1 MWATKF
7 KTYSKEDHFQA
18 ENTMTPD
25 WWYGIGR
32 FQVRVKRELP
42 MTYSASVSRVRY
54 VCDGACY
61 LNWDFGHRPSTGCG
75 MGRWAKRVN
84 FRAHG
89 VGKCILR
96 CSQGLAMRG

>member
-7 KTYSKEDHFQA
+7 KTYSKEDHLQA

-42 MTYSASVSRVRY
+42 MTYLASVSRVRY

-61 LNWDFGHRPSTGCG
+61 LNWNFWPPSINWLRDGA
-75 MGRWAKRVN
+75 MGQA
-84 FRAHG
+84 
-89 VGKCILR
+89 
-96 CSQGLAMRG
+96 SQFPCP